1 MMGRR
6 WLLLALAGIAL
17 VLIAGRAI
25 ASSYVDHLWYEAVGG
40 GALWR
45 TRTFY
50 TTVVVVGS
58 AVLSGAVIFLNLYAV
73 RRSIVSLVLPRRVAN
88 IEIGEEVPGTY
99 LMAAVIGL
107 SMLFGVLL
115 RMSGRT
121 WQTLALAIHGVSF
134 GETDPYFKAD
144 LGFFVYWV
152 PFETA
157 LHLWAL
163 ITLLAATAL
172 VVCLYALT
180 PSLRVERGTLHVSAY
195 VRRHLSVIASLL
207 LLLLAWTYRLDGF
220 ELVIDGSVSELGFGY
235 ADRHFGLRAAPILAF
250 LTVGAALVVL
260 WTGWVGQLPIVLGAV
275 SVVLLLSF
283 ILKQVVPALDLGPSG
298 PSDIIAREEPFS
310 EIRELYSEH
319 AFAVDDIVTADGSA
333 GFQSWAEAAR
343 GVPTWDNPMLAR
355 ALGWSHRPPPH
366 DAPVGISMAPFG
378 LLATTL
384 IPPSDSALGTDQA
397 DTWVL
402 ARARAARA
410 DTRGG
415 PVRVDARGLPAAED
429 ELLSGVLVY
438 PGARAYSLVIDSL
451 GADAAPYLNTL
462 ASRVAHAWSLQ
473 NFHLLLREQVDARTT
488 IVTRRDVAERVRAL
502 VPFLAQGSSVSSVIV
517 GDSLYWIL
525 ELYSSSTTYPLST
538 PVSVAGA
545 SRKYFQHSATA
556 VVAAA
561 TGRVRIVRAPKLD
574 PILRSWESLFPS
586 LFTTTQSLP
595 RGLIDML
602 PPVHD
607 GALAQSIVFARF
619 GTRHSSATNNH
630 LASRFGADTTVAL
643 SDLTPAVLPISNPAT
658 TWMRP
663 VLDTAERVVGIML
676 ATGGSSRVTRW
687 VPVAQPGPSWSRLLD
702 RIQVPVDTTTPPR
715 DTRLVRGPMRAFP
728 MAGSIAFT
736 QTTYAWRA
744 NAAPTVARVAVLAGD
759 SVGTG
764 PTFAHAAGV
773 SLEPDAATPLAAPDF
788 RARVDSIYAAL
799 LAAMRRGDW
808 VAFGEAMDALGVT
821 LAAPRPLVPPPSPR

>member
-1 MMGRR
+1 MGRR
-6 WLLLALAGIAL
+6 WLLLTLAGIAV
-17 VLIAGRAI
+17 VLIAGRAL
-25 ASSYVDHLWYEAVGG
+25 ASSYVDHLWHEAVGG

-73 RRSIVSLVLPRRVAN
+73 RRSIAALVLPRRVAN
-88 IEIGEEVPGTY
+88 LEIGEEVPAPY

-107 SMLFGVLL
+107 SVLFGVLL

-121 WQTLALAIHGVSF
+121 WQAFALAIHGVPF
-134 GETDPYFKAD
+134 GEADPYFHAD

-220 ELVIDGSVSELGFGY
+220 ELVIDGSVSEAGFGY
-235 ADRHFGLRAAPILAF
+235 ADRHFGLSASWWLAF

-283 ILKQVVPALDLGPSG
+283 ILRQVMPALDLGPSA
-298 PSDIIAREEPFS
+298 PSDIVAREQPFN

-319 AFAVDDIVTADGSA
+319 AFAVDDIVAADGSA
-333 GFQSWAEAAR
+333 GFQSWPDAAR
-343 GVPTWDNPMLAR
+343 GVPTWDAPVLAR
-355 ALGWSHRPPPH
+355 ALGWSHRLPPH
-366 DAPVGISMAPFG
+366 DAPVEIAMAPFG

-384 IPPSDSALGTDQA
+384 IPSADTVLGTDEDDA
-397 DTWVL
+397 WVV
-402 ARARAARA
+402 ARARASRI
-410 DTRGG
+410 DGRGG

-429 ELLSGVLVY
+429 ELLSGVLIH
-438 PGARAYSLVIDSL
+438 PGARAYRLVVDSL
-451 GADAAPYLNTL
+451 ATGAAPSLNTL
-462 ASRVAHAWSLQ
+462 SSRVAHAWSLQ
-473 NFHLLLREQVDARTT
+473 NFRLLFREQVDARAA
-488 IVTRRDVAERVRAL
+488 IVTHRDVRDRVRAL
-502 VPFLAQGSSVSSVIV
+502 VPFLEQGSTISSVFA

-525 ELYSSSTTYPLST
+525 ELYSSSTTYPFSA
-538 PVSVAGA
+538 PVPVAGA
-545 SRKYFQHSATA
+545 SRKYFQHGATA
-556 VVAAA
+556 VVTAA

-574 PILRSWESLFPS
+574 PILRSWVSLFPS
-586 LFTTTQSLP
+586 LFSTTHDFP
-595 RGLIDML
+595 RGLMEML
-602 PPVHD
+602 PPAHD
-607 GALAQSIVFARF
+607 GALAQSIVFSRF
-619 GTRHSSATNNH
+619 GTRRGRAPGNH
-630 LASRFGADTTVAL
+630 LASHFGADSTITPTE
-643 SDLTPAVLPISNPAT
+643 LTPVVLPISDPAA

-663 VLDTAERVVGIML
+663 VLDSAERVVGIML
-676 ATGGSSRVTRW
+676 ATGGSSRVTLW
-687 VPVAQPGPSWSRLLD
+687 VPTAQPGVSWSRLLE
-702 RIQVPVDTTTPPR
+702 RIQLPVDTATPPR
-715 DTRLVRGPMRAFP
+715 DTRFVRGPMRAFP
-728 MAGSIAFT
+728 IAGSIAFI
-736 QTTYAWRA
+736 QTTYAWRSSA
-744 NAAPTVARVAVLAGD
+744 PPTVARVAVLAGD

-773 SLEPDAATPLAAPDF
+773 GLEPDAATPLAAPDF
-788 RARVDSIYAAL
+788 RARVDAIYAAI

-808 VAFGEAMDALGVT
+808 VAFGEAMDALGAT
-821 LAAPRPLVPPPSPR
+821 LAAPRPLVPSPPPR